1 MVSIQMKGAEA
12 SNGQPVKKQKG
23 GVDEAF
29 KLGRITAALELQKT
43 KVDEETKAAQLQ
55 TILALKT
62 KQDSL
67 DTMMQINQMLAQG
80 MFQRAMQGQ
89 PPLPG
94 AEMMGG
100 PPPLPGAPPPGMGG
114 MPPLPM
120 GMPDMGGMPP
130 PDMGGGMP
138 PDMAGGMPPG
148 MEGMMA
154 GGGMGGPPPDMGGGQ
169 PPLPPIMGG

>member
-43 KVDEETKAAQLQ
+43 KVEEETKAAQLQ

-130 PDMGGGMP
+130 PDMGGGMS

-148 MEGMMA
+148 MEGMM
-154 GGGMGGPPPDMGGGQ
+154 GGGMPPPDMGGGGQ
-169 PPLPPIMGG
+169 PPLPPIMG